1 VIALAIL
8 QFLAGL
14 VLLIVAAFL
23 AWIAADPR
31 DRALA
36 GTLAA
41 VFVLCAGIV
50 ITGGVR
56 LW

>member
-1 VIALAIL
+1 VIALAVL
-8 QFLAGL
+8 QFAAGL
-14 VLLIVAAFL
+14 VLLIVAVFL
-23 AWIAADPR
+23 ALIAADPR

-36 GTLAA
+36 GTLSA

-50 ITGGVR
+50 ITGGLR